1 MKRKELEKNF
11 KNKIQNKRHTGFEE
25 QRRRVRERRE
35 EAEWEHRSSG
45 GEDGRPD
52 KAHEEILQR
61 WTPPH
66 WGLW

>member
-1 MKRKELEKNF
+1 MKDKKNF
-11 KNKIQNKRHTGFEE
+11 KNTIQTSFAGFEE
-25 QRRRVRERRE
+25 QRRWVRERRE

-52 KAHEEILQR
+52 KAHEEIIQR